1 MRKKRDHGLENL
13 LHLDG
18 DRYFIDDDG
27 DYEVCFR
34 VKESDVSEVIP
45 HGISYSLVLINK
57 RGERVV
63 GFDNAHPVPSG
74 PGRSRKKTVTNDH
87 KHIGKRTSPYK
98 YKGADKL
105 IEDFWKEVDKVIKKD

>member
-18 DRYFIDDDG
+18 DRYFIDEDG

-34 VKESDVSEVIP
+34 VKETDVSEGIP

-57 RGERVV
+57 KGERVV
-63 GFDNAHPVPSG
+63 GFDNAHAVKSG
-74 PGRSRKKTVTNDH
+74 GGRSRKKTVTYDH
-87 KHIGKRTSPYK
+87 KHIGKKMSPYK
-98 YKGADKL
+98 YEGANKL
-105 IEDFWKEVDKVIKKD
+105 IADFWEEVDKVIKKD